1 MKKSI
6 KNIDKK
12 EVKFEKKLDKFIQ
25 SRRTNEALNKYNFAP
40 NKLKDIVLRN
50 YRLGI
55 YNIIFILNRGEI
67 LWDLL
72 NIYTKA
78 PDDWTEEDKFI
89 EAHNF
94 LNKYNIYK

>member
-1 MKKSI
+1 LNCLNLFAEIAFRNSK
-6 KNIDKK
+6 
-12 EVKFEKKLDKFIQ
+12 
-25 SRRTNEALNKYNFAP
+25 LNKYNFAP